1 MIDVALRAAARIGA
15 REAARRKA
23 ALADAARGALPGVSV
38 REEGETIV
46 LEGRRLNARMADDPA
61 LRFGIG
67 AR

>member
-15 REAARRKA
+15 REAARRRA
-23 ALADAARGALPGVSV
+23 ALVEAVRVALPGVSV

-46 LEGRRLNARMADDPA
+46 LEGRRLHARMARDPA